1 MTIYIR
7 LDTKKEKV
15 TNLTVANAI
24 LEMCDN
30 QIGILNPRLIAKA
43 ILLQLEGED
52 AQLMCNK

>member
-1 MTIYIR
+1 MTIYIQ

-30 QIGILNPRLIAKA
+30 QIGILNPKLIAKA
-43 ILLQLEGED
+43 ILLQLEGDD